1 MRLAIMNIPCKSSH
15 NANLPVTIAKN
26 GRIVNPI
33 TQGVI
38 EADYDDTIVENAT
51 EVVFESWEVLTRENQ
66 ASVLFVKI
74 SNSIFQFQLKPKVIE
89 LYILLAY
96 IIKAEPKFRFS
107 CRSIVSEY
115 KSITKRIINKDT
127 VNLYINILIN
137 KGLLKKGKNKNYLLG
152 TNLELRSPVKPPLNS
167 NSELQLRET
176 RELRMT
182 VSDDYESNYYQ
193 VPKNRYT
200 NFYIKIYL
208 DKLTKNEVILDHYI
222 ASLAYKT
229 LRPTKVTREVNISHS
244 TYFRL
249 LRSLRSKSIIY
260 RHYLFNKNLRYKKQ
274 YFYYSTKR
282 NHLKKDY
289 EDDKI
294 NRWYMKRDEVLESFN
309 KPKPHKSK
317 YWFTGRMGEY
327 MKKYKIKYI
336 KLFNNYELQDVLDV
350 ILELENQIG
359 NSSIPYKMSAPLI
372 VKALKEGWNW
382 DRVVARR
389 HNNIKKLANI
399 I

>member
-1 MRLAIMNIPCKSSH
+1 MRLAIMNVPSKSSH

-38 EADYDDTIVENAT
+38 EADYDDCIIENAT
-51 EVVFESWEVLTRENQ
+51 EAVFDNWDKLTREKK

-74 SNSIFQFQLKPKVIE
+74 SNSIFQFNLKPKVIE

-96 IIKAEPKFRFS
+96 IIMETPNFRFS
-107 CRSIVSEY
+107 YRSIV
-115 KSITKRIINKDT
+115 TKYYSLTGRTIDKDT
-127 VNLYINILIN
+127 VALYVNILVS
-137 KGLLKKGKNKNYLLG
+137 KDLLKKGKNKNYILG
-152 TNLELRSPVKPPLNS
+152 TSLGNMEVS
-167 NSELQLRET
+167 N
-176 RELRMT
+176 
-182 VSDDYESNYYQ
+182 DYESNYYQ

-200 NFYIKIYL
+200 PFYIKIYL
-208 DKLTKNEVILDHYI
+208 DKLTKNEVVLDHYI
-222 ASLAYKT
+222 ASLGYKN
-229 LRPTKVTREVNISHS
+229 LRPTKVTKEVNIGYS

-249 LRSLRSKSIIY
+249 LRSLRLKSILY
-260 RHYLFNKNLRYKKQ
+260 RNYIFNKNLRYKKQ

-294 NRWYMKRDEVLESFN
+294 DRWYMKRDEVLESFN

-336 KLFNNYELQDVLDV
+336 KLFNNYELQDALDV
-350 ILELENQIG
+350 IHELENQIG
-359 NSSIPYKMSAPLI
+359 KSTIPYKMSAPLI

-382 DRVVARR
+382 DKVVAKR
-389 HNNIKKLANI
+389 HKDIKKIANFI
-399 I
+399 

>member
-1 MRLAIMNIPCKSSH
+1 MNLPTKSSH

-38 EADYDDTIVENAT
+38 EADYDDCVIEHAT
-51 EVVFESWEVLTRENQ
+51 EAVFDNWDSLTRENQ

-74 SNSIFQFQLKPKVIE
+74 SNSIFQFNLKPKVIE

-107 CRSIVSEY
+107 CRTIVSEY
-115 KSITKRIINKDT
+115 KSITKRTINKDT
-127 VNLYINILIN
+127 VNVYINILIT
-137 KGLLKKGKNKNYLLG
+137 KGLLKKGKNKNYFLG
-152 TNLELRSPVKPPLNS
+152 TSLDKAEVDS
-167 NSELQLRET
+167 
-176 RELRMT
+176 
-182 VSDDYESNYYQ
+182 DYESNYYQ
-193 VPKNRYT
+193 VPMCRYT
-200 NFYIKIYL
+200 PFYIKIYL

-222 ASLAYKT
+222 ASLPYKT

-244 TYFRL
+244 TYFSL

-294 NRWYMKRDEVLESFN
+294 NRWYMKREEMLESFN

-336 KLFNNYELQDVLDV
+336 KLFNSYELQDALDV
-350 ILELENQIG
+350 ILELEYQIG
-359 NSSIPYKMSAPLI
+359 KSTIPYKMSAPLI

-382 DRVVARR
+382 DRIVARR
-389 HNNIKKLANI
+389 HAQLKKIANI